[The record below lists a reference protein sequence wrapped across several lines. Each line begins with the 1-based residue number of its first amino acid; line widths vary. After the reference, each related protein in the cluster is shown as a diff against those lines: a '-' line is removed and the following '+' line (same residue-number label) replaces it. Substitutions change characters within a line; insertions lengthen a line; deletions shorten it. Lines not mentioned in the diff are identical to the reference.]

1 LAVTELQLTGLHSE
15 KRTYDAQG
23 KMTSLRSQNRE
34 TTFNYGANGYLASM
48 TGPMGLT
55 ITYARDALGRVTEV
69 QRPDNSRV
77 SFTYDGNGNMLML
90 TNPDNNDHDF
100 DYNSVDKPSA
110 YHTPMSGSYSFAYD
124 AERKLTRVGF
134 PSGQK
139 INSVYDKG
147 RLISLETPEGSIDY
161 AYALC
166 GNKVERISRGGNTLS
181 YAYDGPL
188 VISRSLKG
196 LLDEELS
203 FSYDSDFR
211 IRDFTYAGQTEG
223 IAYDRDGLLTSSG
236 EFSIARND
244 GNGLPE
250 KVEDGYYVESRSFN
264 GFGEIDQR
272 QVRIAGSEV
281 YASDL
286 TRNQAGQIA
295 QKRVT
300 VNGQTRSY
308 GYSYDDLGRL
318 SEVTRDGLVVEDYD
332 YAADGTRIFDD
343 NHLRDVSRSLS
354 FDAEDRLLT
363 AGSAQY
369 QFDADGFL
377 TKKTIGSNSTLYDYS
392 SRGELLRVDLPGGTS
407 IEYTYDP
414 LGRRIARA
422 VNGTI
427 TRKYLW
433 QGLTRLLAVY
443 DGSSRPLM
451 RFEYADG
458 RMPVAM
464 TKGASRYYL
473 IYDQVGSLRLVA
485 DNVGNIVKDL
495 DYDSFGNVIRDT
507 NPSFEIPFG
516 FAGGLFDKDTG
527 LIRFGRRD
535 YDPDSGRWTAK
546 DPILFAGGDINLYGY
561 CLNDP
566 VNLVDPEGQFGLAGA
581 VVGLVAG
588 AYGGFLGGIQSDNV
602 YAGIVGG
609 LAGAGVGTAV
619 GAVLP
624 SSSSIIGGVVGGSIS
639 GAFGGGTGGIIG
651 SLVDKSP
658 CKSIDD
664 VIAKGKKGAMF
675 GGITGAIGGSV
686 SGAALSLGASEF
698 AAEIAASNVSAPI
711 GWGLAVDWNSH

>member
-1 LAVTELQLTGLHSE
+1 
-15 KRTYDAQG
+15 
-23 KMTSLRSQNRE
+23 
-34 TTFNYGANGYLASM
+34 
-48 TGPMGLT
+48 
-55 ITYARDALGRVTEV
+55 
-69 QRPDNSRV
+69 
-77 SFTYDGNGNMLML
+77 
-90 TNPDNNDHDF
+90 
-100 DYNSVDKPSA
+100 
-110 YHTPMSGSYSFAYD
+110 
-124 AERKLTRVGF
+124 
-134 PSGQK
+134 
-139 INSVYDKG
+139 
-147 RLISLETPEGSIDY
+147 
-161 AYALC
+161 
-166 GNKVERISRGGNTLS
+166 
-181 YAYDGPL
+181 
-188 VISRSLKG
+188 
-196 LLDEELS
+196 
-203 FSYDSDFR
+203 
-211 IRDFTYAGQTEG
+211 
-223 IAYDRDGLLTSSG
+223 
-236 EFSIARND
+236 
-244 GNGLPE
+244 
-250 KVEDGYYVESRSFN
+250 
-264 GFGEIDQR
+264 
-272 QVRIAGSEV
+272 
-281 YASDL
+281 
-286 TRNQAGQIA
+286 
-295 QKRVT
+295 
-300 VNGQTRSY
+300 
-308 GYSYDDLGRL
+308 
-318 SEVTRDGLVVEDYD
+318 
-332 YAADGTRIFDD
+332 
-343 NHLRDVSRSLS
+343 
-354 FDAEDRLLT
+354 
-363 AGSAQY
+363 
-369 QFDADGFL
+369 
-377 TKKTIGSNSTLYDYS
+377 
-392 SRGELLRVDLPGGTS
+392 
-407 IEYTYDP
+407 
-414 LGRRIARA
+414 
-422 VNGTI
+422 
-427 TRKYLW
+427 
-433 QGLTRLLAVY
+433 
-443 DGSSRPLM
+443 
-451 RFEYADG
+451 
-458 RMPVAM
+458 MPVAM

-495 DYDSFGNVIRDT
+495 DYDSFGNVIRET